1 MSDVDRLK
9 IEARRAEAAGDYAR
23 AGNLYLRAIS
33 ASESE
38 DALPDA
44 GLLVRVADLECRQD
58 DPEGALTYY
67 RKAVDAY
74 AEQGLLANAVAVC
87 NKVLRVF
94 PGRHEYY
101 GRLAELHLDMGLT
114 ADARRFVLLLDE
126 EAGEQ
131 TEADPVVGS
140 LRSFVERE
148 PDEKVALRLADRLEE
163 LGRDDEA
170 LDVLREVWRARRREG
185 LEGEALKSRAAEL
198 DADGDLELWSRPS
211 LEVHD
216 GDAEGGDEAASAVDG
231 DDLGELGVL
240 GELRRGRP
248 SRTAADGATADGRDP
263 APGPSSAPGE
273 CQIGV
278 LQTLAR
284 LVEYRDFEAER
295 HAERVGELA
304 ARLAEELGL
313 SGEEAEMIRDAA
325 PLHDIGMVV
334 VPDRVLLKETE
345 LTPDEEKLM
354 RTHAA
359 NGARILAESDIP
371 VMRLASEIAHTHHE
385 RWDGDGYPRGLAGAE
400 IPVAGRIVAVADSFE
415 ALTHDRPFRGAESAA
430 RALEEIRGGRGAQ
443 FDPRVV
449 DALVE
454 LIGGDVDGASGDDG
468 EDQGEQ
474 RLLARA

>member
-1 MSDVDRLK
+1 MTNVDRLK
-9 IEARRAEAAGDYAR
+9 IEARRAETAGDYAR

-44 GLLVRVADLECRQD
+44 GLLVRVADLECRQE

-67 RKAVDAY
+67 RRAVEAY

-94 PGRHEYY
+94 PERHEYY
-101 GRLAELHLDMGLT
+101 ARLAELHLDMGLT

-126 EAGEQ
+126 EAGEE
-131 TEADPVVGS
+131 TDPDRILDS
-140 LRSFVERE
+140 LRAFVGRE
-148 PDEKVALRLADRLEE
+148 PDEKVALRLASRLEGLDRE
-163 LGRDDEA
+163 EEA
-170 LDVLREVWRARRREG
+170 VEVLRDVWRARRREG
-185 LEGEALKSRAAEL
+185 LEGEALKSRAADL
-198 DADGDLELWSRPS
+198 DADADLDAWARPP

-216 GDAEGGDEAASAVDG
+216 GEETDGEGAASPQDG
-231 DDLGELGVL
+231 DDLGDLGVL
-240 GELRRGRP
+240 GELCEERGSSHDGGRGP
-248 SRTAADGATADGRDP
+248 AADTRGGAADP
-263 APGPSSAPGE
+263 AAGE
-273 CQIGV
+273 GHIGV

-313 SGEEAEMIRDAA
+313 SEGEAELIRDAA

-334 VPDRVLLKETE
+334 VPDRVLLKESG

-354 RTHAA
+354 RTHAS
-359 NGARILAESDIP
+359 NGARILAESDLP

-385 RWDGDGYPRGLAGAE
+385 RWDGEGYPRGLEGDE
-400 IPVAGRIVAVADSFE
+400 IPATGRIVAVADSFE

-430 RALEEIRGGRGAQ
+430 RALEEIRGGSGAQ

-449 DALVE
+449 DALVAV
-454 LIGGDVDGASGDDG
+454 IGGDGDALDDDEDDG
-468 EDQGEQ
+468 G
-474 RLLARA
+474 RRRLARA